1 MKMIKKIIDQIYDE
15 LEGAEEYIEC
25 AMKEKTEHT
34 NIANMYYEMSLME
47 MSHVDKLH
55 GAVVTLINESKAKGE
70 EPPAHMMAI
79 YEYEHEK
86 IMEEATEIK
95 VMQEM
100 YKR

>member
-15 LEGAEEYIEC
+15 LEGSEEYIEC
-25 AMKEKTEHT
+25 AMKEKADHPT
-34 NIANMYYEMSLME
+34 IANMYYEMSLME

-55 GAVVTLINESKAKGE
+55 SAVVTLINEAKAKGE

>member
-15 LEGAEEYIEC
+15 LEGSEEYIEC
-25 AMKEKTEHT
+25 AMKHKTDHP

-70 EPPAHMMAI
+70 EPPAHMMDI

>member
-15 LEGAEEYIEC
+15 LEGSEEYIEC
-25 AMKEKTEHT
+25 AMKEKAEHPT
-34 NIANMYYEMSLME
+34 IANMYYEMSLME

-55 GAVVTLINESKAKGE
+55 SAVVTLINEAKAKGE
-70 EPPAHMMAI
+70 EPPPTMMAI

>member
-25 AMKEKTEHT
+25 AMKEKTEHP

>member
-25 AMKEKTEHT
+25 AIKEKNEHPS
-34 NIANMYYEMSLME
+34 IANMYYEMSLME

-55 GAVVTLINESKAKGE
+55 GAVTTLINEAKAKGE
-70 EPPAHMMAI
+70 EVPPTMMAI

>member
-1 MKMIKKIIDQIYDE
+1 
-15 LEGAEEYIEC
+15 
-25 AMKEKTEHT
+25 
-34 NIANMYYEMSLME
+34 MSLME

>member
-1 MKMIKKIIDQIYDE
+1 MKMIKKIVDQIHDE

-25 AMKEKTEHT
+25 AMKHKTDYP

-55 GAVVTLINESKAKGE
+55 GAVTTLINEAKARGE
-70 EPPAHMMAI
+70 EPPPTMMAI

-100 YKR
+100 FKR